1 MSSRDNR
8 QWNYNPSK
16 ALRLTEIKAGR
27 LNYELLNCA
36 PGKNSLCKTSKR
48 THLNAGS
55 CQNDSRSKNR
65 GTITKKNHF
74 QKLTSLSRAYTTSF
88 KDNKTPLS
96 QISQEVPH
104 ISLLMPE
111 HHCSFLLWHVKVDKP
126 LLCSVLCW
134 KDWRMTHCGQWAD
147 IKTHT
152 ASQKRLAV

>member
-36 PGKNSLCKTSKR
+36 PGKNSLCKTPKR

-65 GTITKKNHF
+65 GTITKKKHF
-74 QKLTSLSRAYTTSF
+74 QKLTSLAEPTQHHSRTI
-88 KDNKTPLS
+88 KLLS
-96 QISQEVPH
+96 AKSHRKFPI
-104 ISLLMPE
+104 
-111 HHCSFLLWHVKVDKP
+111 
-126 LLCSVLCW
+126 
-134 KDWRMTHCGQWAD
+134 
-147 IKTHT
+147 
-152 ASQKRLAV
+152 LAF